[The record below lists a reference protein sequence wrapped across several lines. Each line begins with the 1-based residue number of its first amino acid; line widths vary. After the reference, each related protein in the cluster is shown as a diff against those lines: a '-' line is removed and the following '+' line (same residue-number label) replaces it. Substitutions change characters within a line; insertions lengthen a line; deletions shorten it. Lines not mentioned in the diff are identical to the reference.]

1 MKEVFGVCKLCE
13 KEKKLS
19 ESHIIPKFVFRW
31 LKRTGGKFIRKADN
45 PNKREEDGI
54 KYYLL
59 CNDCEQ
65 LFSKLEDKFA
75 RDIFYPYSDKKID
88 TFVYD
93 SDLLKFS
100 ISVLYRILLINLNES
115 TTFNELHSRELK
127 QACDEWNKFLFY
139 NKEIKIF
146 NKIYIFFTS
155 DTLNKKILPI
165 ERFLNYYARG
175 IDGTIASSN
184 KSCIV
189 YAKMA
194 RIILIGAIKGF
205 DDSEMKNTL
214 INSSGGE
221 LKVKDMRLN
230 HEIKDF
236 LIYRTRIINN
246 AYDRVSEKQK
256 NIAIDFSSKYFK
268 NYSYSDISSIIE
280 NENNMKVDNNLIDF
294 E

>member
-205 DDSEMKNTL
+205 DDTEMKNTL